1 MSEILSLEFESYAQN
16 LRTKYKNPKNQT
28 HQEEIHTVSN
38 PYGKGPESTEPNRHS
53 NKKSTQM
60 QSCIMSKSLISVTL
74 FPYALRS
81 LCQCLK
87 RISNII

>member
-38 PYGKGPESTEPNRHS
+38 PYGEGPEITEPNRHS
-53 NKKSTQM
+53 NNKST
-60 QSCIMSKSLISVTL
+60 
-74 FPYALRS
+74 
-81 LCQCLK
+81 
-87 RISNII
+87 

>member
-16 LRTKYKNPKNQT
+16 LRTKYKNPKN
-28 HQEEIHTVSN
+28 EIHTVSN